1 MKAEKVFQQDRRKEA
16 EQIKAAGKLK
26 DWEEQKEQQ
35 KEDKSRG
42 EVMRYAKFYTDTYK
56 IKNTPWCVQNL
67 PTPSFHTQI
76 TLMLPDSPIDMHSIS
91 QI

>member
-1 MKAEKVFQQDRRKEA
+1 MKGLGRT
-16 EQIKAAGKLK
+16 
-26 DWEEQKEQQ
+26 KEQE
-35 KEDKSRG
+35 KEDKSTG

-67 PTPSFHTQI
+67 PTPSFHSQI
-76 TLMLPDSPIDMHSIS
+76 TLMLPDSPTDMHSIS